1 MIDVLLDFLSMCE
14 GPLGS
19 VDLSINPNQ
28 RIIAPCHWVH
38 LLNTMTKMDVGKGR
52 YNMQIVNNIGPL
64 IKCMCDTKK
73 RELFESKA
81 QWYGSL
87 DSFVRILGNL
97 MQDADAKSALLKID
111 GVFDMLLQCIFMKD
125 CRLDMVKEMKQVEC
139 QLDLAFDEGDV
150 LNKIAENAQTLILQ
164 TNMEHKGVKGGRSF
178 NKDDG
183 KYFKAMAMTP
193 IISSTI
199 DGSCST
205 ALCVHKIAQKLKKNE
220 KDSRRFCCGTLMML
234 AQATHNEVS
243 LGDYIVMFLPK
254 TRVLLL
260 HNSSRVPILL
270 RER

>member
-1 MIDVLLDFLSMCE
+1 
-14 GPLGS
+14 
-19 VDLSINPNQ
+19 
-28 RIIAPCHWVH
+28 
-38 LLNTMTKMDVGKGR
+38 
-52 YNMQIVNNIGPL
+52 MQIVNNIGPL

-125 CRLDMVKEMKQVEC
+125 CRLDIVKGMKQVNNDALLKATDSDGNE
-139 QLDLAFDEGDV
+139 

-183 KYFKAMAMTP
+183 KYFKAMAITP

-243 LGDYIVMFLPK
+243 LGDITSSCPYLKREFFSYIIPLMYLY
-254 TRVLLL
+254 T
-260 HNSSRVPILL
+260 
-270 RER
+270 